1 MSQHSDSWQARG
13 VHIWHQVLTL
23 PLAIENFRTNYSN
36 WLEFKRQNSDDVSN
50 EENLKPHPMRSLEV
64 GGAKAGSFTVHEL
77 IGAQVLSVW
86 NFSLFSLSR
95 LPSEPQDAL
104 LPIWISSCLLGFPP
118 SAPGNLVVSPVL
130 GVTLGGFWAGSLP
143 VAQTWPSLAHTCV
156 VRSWWSTSSIPASL
170 SRPIASASHS

>member
-1 MSQHSDSWQARG
+1 
-13 VHIWHQVLTL
+13 
-23 PLAIENFRTNYSN
+23 
-36 WLEFKRQNSDDVSN
+36 
-50 EENLKPHPMRSLEV
+50 MRSLEV

-143 VAQTWPSLAHTCV
+143 VAQTWPEPWETCPRSLACAGKGK
-156 VRSWWSTSSIPASL
+156 VRANGSL
-170 SRPIASASHS
+170 SLSHTGLEFLT